1 MKTKTNPNCTC
12 PITNCKRHG
21 DCKACAAN
29 HTWAKPYCKRPEDSF
44 GRKITDK
51 IFGKKKG

>member
-1 MKTKTNPNCTC
+1 VEAKTNPNCTC
-12 PITNCKRHG
+12 PILNCKRHG

-29 HTWAKPYCKRPEDSF
+29 HTWAKPYCKRPEDSL

-51 IFGKKKG
+51 LFGGKK